1 MNYRLILKRRYL
13 VVKVKY
19 YNLLLFLL
27 LLLIISCNLKS
38 KEDGLLGAH
47 LIKKG
52 KPFRAHF
59 TGNKSIDKGFGFKT
73 PVGAAIPVGAAVPVG
88 AAIPVGAAAV
98 KEDVD
103 SASEVVAD
111 KSIEVKLDE
120 LLSTFNLQDEER
132 PAVNYIRSIVTNPD
146 IPGAKTYTDFEF
158 YDLLKTLDA
167 TKVTKIMKVQS
178 KVLRVQREAQVA
190 IENINKEEK
199 KNELQDRFNKESNSY
214 PSWVKS
220 AFSKFTPNDVYQ
232 KAICAED
239 EYDFDDI
246 KEEAE
251 SFKEFEDLYAG
262 KLSADE
268 LVVIEYIRSVVTNN
282 IVYSYGDVLDDARFN
297 LLLGRLAF
305 DRVKKIIEYHL
316 NTQQAIADINL
327 MVKNIKRERSKQQIL
342 RDFNDNY
349 KDSYPSSLRDC
360 FALVYSANV
369 IYNRII
375 HNNYLR
381 ELNVMLNNI
390 RGIID
395 GEVLYA
401 GLSGDD
407 KIVIESMRNMIIS
420 SDVSDGIYD
429 YAYNDFEFYF
439 VLGVLGVDQF
449 RKVIEVN
456 LKEFFRVQKEAEDT
470 IEGINDDELKQ
481 KLRRE
486 LGAWNNSSKY
496 YLRKALGR
504 GSPYAF
510 DDKIMDNN
518 SEGVSGF
525 IKITMKARTFINY
538 EEISARLSDDERAV
552 IKYLRDILTDPEIK
566 AYPGN
571 APLQTY
577 SDNELKFLLGGLNY
591 TQVQEMAVDLQK
603 IITLQERI
611 QAVIDSINNE
621 ESRKDLNHEFSIAKK
636 EYRIFKKMLFNIV
649 SPVNAYDSV
658 IKIDNS
664 NFFIPVQEK
673 ASRIKANEAASIGG

>member
-1 MNYRLILKRRYL
+1 
-13 VVKVKY
+13 
-19 YNLLLFLL
+19 
-27 LLLIISCNLKS
+27 
-38 KEDGLLGAH
+38 
-47 LIKKG
+47 
-52 KPFRAHF
+52 
-59 TGNKSIDKGFGFKT
+59 
-73 PVGAAIPVGAAVPVG
+73 
-88 AAIPVGAAAV
+88 
-98 KEDVD
+98 
-103 SASEVVAD
+103 
-111 KSIEVKLDE
+111 
-120 LLSTFNLQDEER
+120 
-132 PAVNYIRSIVTNPD
+132 
-146 IPGAKTYTDFEF
+146 
-158 YDLLKTLDA
+158 
-167 TKVTKIMKVQS
+167 
-178 KVLRVQREAQVA
+178 
-190 IENINKEEK
+190 
-199 KNELQDRFNKESNSY
+199 
-214 PSWVKS
+214 
-220 AFSKFTPNDVYQ
+220 
-232 KAICAED
+232 
-239 EYDFDDI
+239 
-246 KEEAE
+246 
-251 SFKEFEDLYAG
+251 
-262 KLSADE
+262 
-268 LVVIEYIRSVVTNN
+268 
-282 IVYSYGDVLDDARFN
+282 
-297 LLLGRLAF
+297 
-305 DRVKKIIEYHL
+305 
-316 NTQQAIADINL
+316 

-360 FALVYSANV
+360 FARVDSADI
-369 IYNRII
+369 IYNRIM
-375 HNNYLR
+375 HNDYLQ
-381 ELNVMLNNI
+381 ELNVMLNDI

-429 YAYNDFEFYF
+429 YDYNDFEFYF

-456 LKEFFRVQKEAEDT
+456 LNEFFRVQKEAEDT

-486 LGAWNNSSKY
+486 LGAWNNSSMY

-552 IKYLRDILTDPEIK
+552 IKYLRDILTDPGIE

-577 SDNELKFLLGGLNY
+577 SDNELKLLLGGLNY

-603 IITLQERI
+603 ILTLQDRI

>member
-1 MNYRLILKRRYL
+1 M
-13 VVKVKY
+13 
-19 YNLLLFLL
+19 
-27 LLLIISCNLKS
+27 
-38 KEDGLLGAH
+38 
-47 LIKKG
+47 
-52 KPFRAHF
+52 
-59 TGNKSIDKGFGFKT
+59 
-73 PVGAAIPVGAAVPVG
+73 
-88 AAIPVGAAAV
+88 
-98 KEDVD
+98 D

-220 AFSKFTPNDVYQ
+220 AFSKFTPNDVYR

-316 NTQQAIADINL
+316 NTHQAIADINL

-375 HNNYLR
+375 HNNYLQ
-381 ELNVMLNNI
+381 ELNVMLDNI

-486 LGAWNNSSKY
+486 LGAWNNSSMY

-510 DDKIMDNN
+510 DDEIMDNN
-518 SEGVSGF
+518 NEGVSGF

-577 SDNELKFLLGGLNY
+577 SDNELKLLLGGLNY

-603 IITLQERI
+603 ILTLQERI

-664 NFFIPVQEK
+664 DFFIPVQEK